1 MSGMLKQ
8 SNARLPIDRV
18 SSADNSSLVA
28 YNQTSPMLHAG
39 TSVKKEMSLR
49 DIWGIIARRKWSI
62 LSTLALTLTLAI
74 LYTLSTPPAYR
85 ANAVIQIEREGT
97 YRTDIG
103 GVNKG
108 SGSFDALNDPYFRT
122 RYEMLKSRVIA
133 KETIKELS
141 LYDALVPKSD
151 ESSFSLSSFVSS
163 ILSTI
168 KNTLGLGESS
178 QATKAV
184 KGETRVDYVGEFQKK
199 TLVQPIAGTHLVEVV
214 YDAPDAELARDV
226 VTSLINNFIKR
237 QIETKSETGEYAKG
251 FFSKQLAEARER
263 LAKSEEALLKYS
275 NKHGILRVD
284 DKQLVNLKKLGNLD
298 DALVQAEIK
307 RIKAESLF
315 SQMQKTGSVSAFLGS
330 PVVASLKASLV
341 KLEGDYQE
349 MLKTFKPNYPSMV
362 SLRQQINTVKGKLG
376 REKTDIQR
384 SMKAD
389 YLAAKQQEN
398 KIKREL
404 GKFNRKM
411 GKLQNSSLDYN
422 NLKREVVTNTKL
434 YDSLQASLD
443 KINVAS
449 QSTTSSISIV
459 EPAVTPINKYK
470 PKPKLNILLGLLSG
484 LILGLALAFLRE
496 AFDQSVNSAEDLQ
509 NITGLP
515 VLSNIPR
522 ISKADA
528 QGKMGLI
535 SAIKPDS
542 AAAEAYR
549 ILAAKLRFMKKDHED
564 GRILLLT
571 SAQSNKG
578 KSVSASNVACS
589 LAKMGMKVLIVDAD
603 LRKPSMHNKIG
614 IANEEGLTDFLN
626 GEIDLVGITKPVK
639 QVAGLYAI
647 TAGKYTSDPV
657 SLLSHERMSY
667 LTTRASQIFDYV
679 IVDAPPVIGFADTL
693 ILSSLATSTIIVD
706 QEKTLK
712 INNVKFVLEQLSRV
726 SNNVEGYLL
735 VNSKNKSLSENK
747 DYVVH
752 QEKMKKEAALLLE
765 DKKINLT

>member
-1 MSGMLKQ
+1 MSVLLKQ
-8 SNARLPIDRV
+8 NNSKMPVDV
-18 SSADNSSLVA
+18 SANTENIPLVA
-28 YNQTSPMLHAG
+28 YNQKPSAFQGGVGTPM
-39 TSVKKEMSLR
+39 KKEMSLR

-62 LSTLALTLTLAI
+62 LSTMALMLALAV
-74 LYTLSTPPAYR
+74 LYTLSTPPVYR
-85 ANAVIQIEREGT
+85 ANAVVQIEREGT

-108 SGSFDALNDPYFRT
+108 STAFDALTDPYFKT

-133 KETIKELS
+133 QETIKELS
-141 LYDALVPKSD
+141 LYDSLVPPKTKKKSA
-151 ESSFSLSSFVSS
+151 FSLSS
-163 ILSTI
+163 LSTYI
-168 KNTLGLGESS
+168 KSLLGSNKTSES
-178 QATKAV
+178 KAS
-184 KGETRVDYVGEFQKK
+184 KRVDYVGAFQKK
-199 TLVQPIAGTHLVEVV
+199 TLIQPIAGTHLVEVV
-214 YDAPDAELARDV
+214 YDAPDAELAKDV
-226 VTSLINNFIKR
+226 VMSIINNFIKL
-237 QIETKSETGEYAKG
+237 QIETKSETGEYAKT
-251 FFSKQLAEARER
+251 FFTKQLEEAGER
-263 LAKSEEALLKYS
+263 LDKSESVLLDYS

-284 DKQLVNLKKLGNLD
+284 DKQTVNLKKLGNLD

-307 RIKAESLF
+307 RIEAESLY
-315 SQMQKTGSVSAFLGS
+315 SQMQKTGSVSAFLSS
-330 PVVASLKASLV
+330 PVVGSLKARLV

-362 SLRQQINTVKGKLG
+362 SLRQQINNANGKLQK
-376 REKTDIQR
+376 EKGSIQR

-389 YLAAKQQEN
+389 YLAAKQQEGRIRGELRQFN
-398 KIKREL
+398 KKL
-404 GKFNRKM
+404 

-422 NLKREVVTNTKL
+422 NLKREVTTNTKL
-434 YDSLQASLD
+434 YDSLQGSLD

-449 QSTTSSISIV
+449 QANTSSISIV
-459 EPAVTPINKYK
+459 EPAVVPIHKFK
-470 PKPKLNILLGLLSG
+470 PKPKLNLLLGLLSG

-522 ISKADA
+522 ISKAAA
-528 QGKMGLI
+528 QGRMGLI
-535 SAIKPDS
+535 SAMMPDT

-549 ILAAKLRFMKKDHED
+549 ILAAKLRFMKKEAED
-564 GRILLLT
+564 GRVMLIT
-571 SAQSNKG
+571 SAQPNKG

-589 LAKMGMKVLIVDAD
+589 LAKMGMKVLLVDAD
-603 LRKPSMHNKIG
+603 LRRPSMHEKLG
-614 IANEEGLTDFLN
+614 IDNGAGLTDFLS
-626 GEIDLVGITKPVK
+626 GEIDLVGITQPVK
-639 QVAGLYAI
+639 QVSGLYAI

-712 INNVKFVLEQLSRV
+712 INNVKYVLEQLGRV

-735 VNSKNKSLSENK
+735 VNSRNKSITDNK
-747 DYVVH
+747 DYAKH
-752 QEKMKKEAALLLE
+752 QDKMKKEAALLLE
-765 DKKINLT
+765 EKKINLA

>member
-1 MSGMLKQ
+1 MSVLLNQ
-8 SNARLPIDRV
+8 NNAKLPVDV
-18 SSADNSSLVA
+18 SANAESIPLVA
-28 YNQTSPMLHAG
+28 YNNQKPSIFQGGAGAPM
-39 TSVKKEMSLR
+39 KKEMSLR

-62 LSTLALTLTLAI
+62 LSTVALMLTLAI
-74 LYTLSTPPAYR
+74 LYTLSTPPIYR
-85 ANAVIQIEREGT
+85 ANAVVQIEREGT

-108 SGSFDALNDPYFRT
+108 STSFDALTDPYFKT

-133 KETIKELS
+133 QKTIEELA
-141 LYDALVPKSD
+141 LYDSLVTPETKNKS
-151 ESSFSLSSFVSS
+151 FLSSLKTSV
-163 ILSTI
+163 
-168 KNTLGLGESS
+168 KNFLGLTNKS
-178 QATKAV
+178 QSKAN
-184 KGETRVDYVGEFQKK
+184 KRVDYVSAFQKK
-199 TLVQPIAGTHLVEVV
+199 TLIQPIAGTHLVEVV
-214 YDAPDAELARDV
+214 YDAPDAELAKDV
-226 VTSLINNFIKR
+226 VTSIINNFIKL
-237 QIETKSETGEYAKG
+237 QIETKSETGEYAKE
-251 FFSKQLAEARER
+251 FFTKRLSEARDR
-263 LAKSEEALLKYS
+263 LDKSETALLAYS
-275 NKHGILRVD
+275 NKNGILRVD
-284 DKQLVNLKKLGNLD
+284 DKQTVNLKKLGNLD

-307 RIKAESLF
+307 RIEAESLYF
-315 SQMQKTGSVSAFLGS
+315 QMQKTGSVSAVLNS
-330 PVVASLKASLV
+330 PVVSSLKARLV

-362 SLRQQINTVKGKLG
+362 SLRQQINDAKGKLQK
-376 REKTDIQR
+376 EKGSIQR

-389 YLAAKQQEN
+389 YLAAKQQEG
-398 KIKREL
+398 KIRREL
-404 GKFNRKM
+404 RQFNKKL

-422 NLKREVVTNTKL
+422 NLKREVDTNTKL
-434 YDSLQASLD
+434 YESLQGSLD

-449 QSTTSSISIV
+449 QSNTSSISIV
-459 EPAVTPINKYK
+459 EPAVVPMTKFK
-470 PKPKLNILLGLLSG
+470 PKPKLNLLLGLLSG

-496 AFDQSVNSAEDLQ
+496 AFDQSVNSADDLQ
-509 NITGLP
+509 SITGLP

-522 ISKADA
+522 ISKAAA

-535 SAIKPDS
+535 SAMMPDT

-549 ILAAKLRFMKKDHED
+549 ILAVKLRFMKKDAED
-564 GRILLLT
+564 GRVLLIT

-589 LAKMGMKVLIVDAD
+589 LAKMGMKVLLVDAD
-603 LRKPSMHNKIG
+603 LRKPSMHKKLGVENG
-614 IANEEGLTDFLN
+614 AGLTDFLS
-626 GEIDLVGITKPVK
+626 GEIDLVGITQPVK
-639 QVAGLYAI
+639 QVSGLYAI

-712 INNVKFVLEQLSRV
+712 INNVKYVLEQLGRV

-735 VNSKNKSLSENK
+735 VNSRNKSITDNK
-747 DYVVH
+747 DYAKH
-752 QEKMKKEAALLLE
+752 QDKMKKEATLMLE
-765 DKKINLT
+765 EKKVNLA

>member
-1 MSGMLKQ
+1 MSGLLKQ
-8 SNARLPIDRV
+8 NNARLPIDRG
-18 SSADNSSLVA
+18 SSTDNASLVA
-28 YNQTSPMLHAG
+28 YNQSTPILHGGVPA
-39 TSVKKEMSLR
+39 KKEMSLR

-62 LSTLALTLTLAI
+62 LSMLALTLTLAI
-74 LYTLSTPPAYR
+74 LYTLSTPPVYR

-108 SGSFDALNDPYFRT
+108 SDSFDALNDPYFKT

-133 KETIKELS
+133 KETVQELS
-141 LYDALVPKSD
+141 LYDVLVPQEKEHSI
-151 ESSFSLSSFVSS
+151 SISS
-163 ILSTI
+163 IISPIVTFI
-168 KNTLGLGESS
+168 KTTLGLDEKTNASDGN
-178 QATKAV
+178 K
-184 KGETRVDYVGEFQKK
+184 RVDYVGEFQKK
-199 TLVQPIAGTHLVEVV
+199 TLIQPIAGTHLVEVV
-214 YDAPDAELARDV
+214 YDAPDAELSKNV

-263 LAKSEEALLKYS
+263 LAKSEAALLKYS

-284 DKQLVNLKKLGNLD
+284 DNQSVNLKKLGNLD
-298 DALVQAEIK
+298 DALVRAEIK

-315 SQMQKTGSVSAFLGS
+315 SQMQQTGSVSAFLGS
-330 PVVASLKASLV
+330 SVVASLKASLV

-362 SLRQQINTVKGKLG
+362 SLRQQINTVKGKLN
-376 REKTDIQR
+376 REKIDIQR

-422 NLKREVVTNTKL
+422 NLKREVATNTKL

-449 QSTTSSISIV
+449 QSTTSTISIV
-459 EPAVTPINKYK
+459 EPAVTPIHKFK

-496 AFDQSVNSAEDLQ
+496 AFDQSVNSAEELQ

-522 ISKADA
+522 ISKQDAD
-528 QGKMGLI
+528 GKMGLI
-535 SAIKPDS
+535 SAIRPDT

-603 LRKPSMHNKIG
+603 LRKPSIHNKIG
-614 IANEEGLTDFLN
+614 IENEVGLTDFLS

-706 QEKTLK
+706 QETTLK
-712 INNVKFVLEQLSRV
+712 IDNVKFVLEQLSRV

-735 VNSKNKSLSENK
+735 VNSKNKILSENK
-747 DYVVH
+747 DYALH
-752 QEKMKKEAALLLE
+752 QEKMKKEADLLLE
-765 DKKINLT
+765 KKKLNLAS

>member
-1 MSGMLKQ
+1 MSVLLNQ
-8 SNARLPIDRV
+8 NNAKLPVDV
-18 SSADNSSLVA
+18 SANAESIPLVA
-28 YNQTSPMLHAG
+28 YNQKPSIFQGGAETPM
-39 TSVKKEMSLR
+39 KKEMSLR

-62 LSTLALTLTLAI
+62 LSTMALMLTLAI
-74 LYTLSTPPAYR
+74 LYTLSTPPTYR
-85 ANAVIQIEREGT
+85 ANAVVQIEREGT

-108 SGSFDALNDPYFRT
+108 STSFDALTDPYFKT

-133 KETIKELS
+133 QKTIKELA
-141 LYDALVPKSD
+141 LYDSLVPPETKKKS
-151 ESSFSLSSFVSS
+151 FLSSLKTSV
-163 ILSTI
+163 
-168 KNTLGLGESS
+168 KNLLGLNNKS
-178 QATKAV
+178 KAN
-184 KGETRVDYVGEFQKK
+184 KRVDYVGAFQKK
-199 TLVQPIAGTHLVEVV
+199 TLIQPIAGTHLVEVV
-214 YDAPDAELARDV
+214 YDAPDAELAKDV
-226 VTSLINNFIKR
+226 VTSIINNFIKL
-237 QIETKSETGEYAKG
+237 QIETKSETGEYAKE
-251 FFSKQLAEARER
+251 FFTKRLGEARDR
-263 LAKSEEALLKYS
+263 LDKSEAALLTYS
-275 NKHGILRVD
+275 NKNGILRVD
-284 DKQLVNLKKLGNLD
+284 DKQTVNLKKLGNLD

-307 RIKAESLF
+307 RIEAESLY
-315 SQMQKTGSVSAFLGS
+315 SQMQKTGSVSAVLNS
-330 PVVASLKASLV
+330 PVVGSLKARLV

-362 SLRQQINTVKGKLG
+362 SLRQQINNANGKLQK
-376 REKTDIQR
+376 EKGSIQR

-389 YLAAKQQEN
+389 YLAAKQQEG
-398 KIKREL
+398 KIRREL
-404 GKFNRKM
+404 RQFNKKL

-422 NLKREVVTNTKL
+422 NLKREVATNTKL
-434 YDSLQASLD
+434 YDSLQGSLD

-449 QSTTSSISIV
+449 QSNSSSIRIV
-459 EPAVTPINKYK
+459 EPAVVPINKFK
-470 PKPKLNILLGLLSG
+470 PKPKLNLLLGLLSG

-496 AFDQSVNSAEDLQ
+496 AFDQSVNSADDLQ
-509 NITGLP
+509 SITGLP

-522 ISKADA
+522 ISKAAA

-535 SAIKPDS
+535 SAMMPDT

-549 ILAAKLRFMKKDHED
+549 ILAAKLRFMKKDAED
-564 GRILLLT
+564 GRVLLIT

-589 LAKMGMKVLIVDAD
+589 LAKMGMKVLLVDAD
-603 LRKPSMHNKIG
+603 LRKPSMHEKLG
-614 IANEEGLTDFLN
+614 IENGAGLTDFLN
-626 GEIDLVGITKPVK
+626 GEIDLVGITQPVK
-639 QVAGLYAI
+639 QVSGLYVI

-712 INNVKFVLEQLSRV
+712 INNVKYVLEQLGRV

-735 VNSKNKSLSENK
+735 VNSRNKSITDNK
-747 DYVVH
+747 DYAKH
-752 QEKMKKEAALLLE
+752 QDKMKKEATLMLE
-765 DKKINLT
+765 EKKINLA

>member
-1 MSGMLKQ
+1 MSVLLNQNSAKLPVDV
-8 SNARLPIDRV
+8 SANAESIP
-18 SSADNSSLVA
+18 LVA
-28 YNQTSPMLHAG
+28 YNQKPSIFQGGAG
-39 TSVKKEMSLR
+39 TPMKKEMSLR

-62 LSTLALTLTLAI
+62 LSTMALMLTLAI
-74 LYTLSTPPAYR
+74 LYTLSTPPTYR
-85 ANAVIQIEREGT
+85 ANAVVQIEREGT

-108 SGSFDALNDPYFRT
+108 STSFDALTDPYFKT

-133 KETIKELS
+133 QKTIKELA
-141 LYDALVPKSD
+141 LYDSLVTPETKKKT
-151 ESSFSLSSFVSS
+151 FLSSLKTS
-163 ILSTI
+163 I
-168 KNTLGLGESS
+168 KNLLGLNNKS
-178 QATKAV
+178 KAN
-184 KGETRVDYVGEFQKK
+184 KRVDYVGAFQKK
-199 TLVQPIAGTHLVEVV
+199 TLIQPIAGTHLVEVV
-214 YDAPDAELARDV
+214 YDAPDAELAKDV
-226 VTSLINNFIKR
+226 VTSIINNFIKL
-237 QIETKSETGEYAKG
+237 QIETKSETGEYAKE
-251 FFSKQLAEARER
+251 FFTKRLGEARDR
-263 LAKSEEALLKYS
+263 LDKSEAALLTYS
-275 NKHGILRVD
+275 NKNGILRVD
-284 DKQLVNLKKLGNLD
+284 DKQTVNLKKLGNLD

-307 RIKAESLF
+307 RIEAESLY
-315 SQMQKTGSVSAFLGS
+315 SQMQKTGSVSAVLNS
-330 PVVASLKASLV
+330 PVVGSLKARLV

-362 SLRQQINTVKGKLG
+362 SLRQQINDANGKLQK
-376 REKTDIQR
+376 EKGSIQR

-389 YLAAKQQEN
+389 YLAAKQQEG
-398 KIKREL
+398 KIRREL
-404 GKFNRKM
+404 RQFNKKL

-422 NLKREVVTNTKL
+422 NLKREVATNTKL
-434 YDSLQASLD
+434 YDSLQGSLD

-449 QSTTSSISIV
+449 QSNTSSISIV
-459 EPAVTPINKYK
+459 EPAVVPINKFK
-470 PKPKLNILLGLLSG
+470 PKPKLNLLLGLLSG

-496 AFDQSVNSAEDLQ
+496 AFDQSVNSADDLQ
-509 NITGLP
+509 SITGLP

-522 ISKADA
+522 ISKAAA

-535 SAIKPDS
+535 SAMMPDT

-549 ILAAKLRFMKKDHED
+549 ILAAKLRFMKKDAED
-564 GRILLLT
+564 GRVLLIT

-589 LAKMGMKVLIVDAD
+589 LAKMGMKVLLVDAD
-603 LRKPSMHNKIG
+603 LRKPSMHEKLG
-614 IANEEGLTDFLN
+614 IENGAGLTDFLN
-626 GEIDLVGITKPVK
+626 GEIDLVGITQPVK
-639 QVAGLYAI
+639 QVSGLYAI

-712 INNVKFVLEQLSRV
+712 INNVKYVLEQLGRV

-735 VNSKNKSLSENK
+735 VNSRNKSITDNK
-747 DYVVH
+747 DYAKH
-752 QEKMKKEAALLLE
+752 QDKMKKEATLMLE
-765 DKKINLT
+765 EKKINLA

>member
-1 MSGMLKQ
+1 MSGLLKQ
-8 SNARLPIDRV
+8 SNARLPLERI
-18 SSADNSSLVA
+18 SSADNPSLVA
-28 YNQTSPMLHAG
+28 YNQASPMIQG
-39 TSVKKEMSLR
+39 GSPVKKEMGLR

-62 LSTLALTLTLAI
+62 LSTLAITLAIAI
-74 LYTLSTPPAYR
+74 LYTLSTPPSYR

-108 SGSFDALNDPYFRT
+108 ASSFDALNDPYFRT

-133 KETIKELS
+133 KETIQELS
-141 LYDALVPKSD
+141 LYDSLIPKKKED
-151 ESSFSLSSFVSS
+151 AFSLSSFISS
-163 ILSTI
+163 ILASL
-168 KNTLGLGESS
+168 KAMLGFDKEPKLAE
-178 QATKAV
+178 
-184 KGETRVDYVGEFQKK
+184 GETRVDYVGEFQKK
-199 TLVQPIAGTHLVEVV
+199 TLIQPIAGTHLVEVV
-214 YDAPDAELARDV
+214 YDAPDAELAKNI

-263 LAKSEEALLKYS
+263 LAKSESALLKYS

-298 DALVQAEIK
+298 NALVQAEIS

-315 SQMQKTGSVSAFLGS
+315 SQMQQTGSVSAFLGS

-376 REKTDIQR
+376 RERTDIQR

-422 NLKREVVTNTKL
+422 NLKREVATNTKL
-434 YDSLQASLD
+434 YNSLQASLD

-449 QSTTSSISIV
+449 QSTTSTISIV
-459 EPAVTPINKYK
+459 EPAVTPINKFK

-515 VLSNIPR
+515 VLSDIPR

-535 SAIKPDS
+535 SAIKPDT

-549 ILAAKLRFMKKDHED
+549 ILAAKLRFMKKDNED

-603 LRKPSMHNKIG
+603 LRKPSIHNKIG
-614 IANEEGLTDFLN
+614 IENELGLTDFLS

-639 QVAGLYAI
+639 QVAGLYVI
-647 TAGKYTSDPV
+647 TAGKYTPDPV

-679 IVDAPPVIGFADTL
+679 IIDAPPVIGFADTL

-726 SNNVEGYLL
+726 SNNVEGFLL
-735 VNSKNKSLSENK
+735 VNSTHKTITDNK
-747 DYVVH
+747 DYAVY

-765 DKKINLT
+765 EKKLNLS

>member
-1 MSGMLKQ
+1 MSGLLKQ
-8 SNARLPIDRV
+8 SNSRLPADV
-18 SSADNSSLVA
+18 SSAENAPLVA
-28 YNQTSPMLHAG
+28 YNQASAVLQG
-39 TSVKKEMSLR
+39 SVPEKKEMSLK
-49 DIWGIIARRKWSI
+49 DIWGIITRRKWSI
-62 LSTLALTLTLAI
+62 LSMLALMLTLAI
-74 LYTLSTPPAYR
+74 LYTLSTPPVYR

-97 YRTDIG
+97 FRTDIG

-108 SGSFDALNDPYFRT
+108 AEAFDALNDPYFRT
-122 RYEMLKSRVIA
+122 RYEMLRSRVIA
-133 KETIKELS
+133 KETIRELD
-141 LYDALVPKSD
+141 LYDTLIPPKKSKG
-151 ESSFSLSSFVSS
+151 SFSLSAYLSAALNS
-163 ILSTI
+163 IKS
-168 KNTLGLGESS
+168 TLGLG
-178 QATKAV
+178 KAGKV
-184 KGETRVDYVGEFQKK
+184 ALGEKAVDYVSEFQKH
-199 TLVQPIAGTHLVEVV
+199 TLVNPIAGTHLVEVV
-214 YDAPDAELARDV
+214 YDAPDAELAKNV
-226 VTSLINNFIKR
+226 VTSIINNFIKR
-237 QIETKSETGEYAKG
+237 QIETKSETGEYAKR
-251 FFSKQLAEARER
+251 FFAKQLAEARDR
-263 LAKSEEALLKYS
+263 LDKSEAALLAYS

-284 DKQLVNLKKLGNLD
+284 DQQNVNLKKLGNLN

-307 RIKAESLF
+307 RINAESMY
-315 SQMQKTGSVSAFLGS
+315 SQMRQTGSVSSFLSS
-330 PVVASLKASLV
+330 PVVASLKANLV
-341 KLEGDYQE
+341 KLEGDYRE

-362 SLRQQINTVKGKLG
+362 SLRQQINTVKGKLAK
-376 REKTDIQR
+376 EKSDIQR

-404 GKFNRKM
+404 AQFNRKL

-422 NLKREVVTNTKL
+422 NLKREVATNTKL
-434 YDSLQASLD
+434 YESLQASLD
-443 KINVAS
+443 KIKVAS
-449 QSTTSSISIV
+449 QSNTSTISIV
-459 EPAVTPINKYK
+459 EPAVIPIHKFK

-496 AFDQSVNSAEDLQ
+496 AFDQNVNSVEDLQ

-522 ISKADA
+522 ISKAEA

-535 SAIKPDS
+535 SAIKPE
-542 AAAEAYR
+542 AEAAEAYR
-549 ILAAKLRFMKKDHED
+549 ILAAKLRFMKKDHEN
-564 GRILLLT
+564 GRVLLMT

-603 LRKPSMHNKIG
+603 LRKPSIHNKIG
-614 IANEEGLTDFLN
+614 IENESGLTDFLK
-626 GEIDLVGITKPVK
+626 GEIDLVGITKPV
-639 QVAGLYAI
+639 QEVSGLYVI

-693 ILSSLATSTIIVD
+693 ILSSLASSTIIVD

-712 INNVKFVLEQLSRV
+712 INNVKYVLEQLARV

-735 VNSKNKSLSENK
+735 VNSKNKSFKENK
-747 DYVVH
+747 DYAIH
-752 QEKMKKEAALLLE
+752 QEKMKQEALLLE
-765 DKKINLT
+765 ENKINLA